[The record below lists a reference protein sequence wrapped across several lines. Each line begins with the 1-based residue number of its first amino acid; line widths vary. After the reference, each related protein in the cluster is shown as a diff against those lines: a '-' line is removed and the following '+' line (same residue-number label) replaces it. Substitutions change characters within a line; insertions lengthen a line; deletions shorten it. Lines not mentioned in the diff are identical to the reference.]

1 MKQRKAIIYKI
12 ILFILSAIVMVIC
25 LYILHNK
32 GKLYEKTDAVGVL
45 TLYDEKEITFDKLE
59 QMQEEYII
67 GGYQIVEEQQILLAG
82 STKAVETNLV
92 IVNFPVMRLLSST
105 NQLHD
110 EDIDG
115 CIVSSHT
122 MYDLFGTTES
132 IGQCLTLYGREY
144 LVRGILDTEESMVMI
159 QYNKEALVDKV
170 KFLDGIVFDTS
181 EEMYRNQFVD
191 KFYNSY
197 QVGNVSDLYYTYD
210 YMSLFG
216 KLETPVKWSDFD
228 FWRDYGRELVTHL
241 NRKLYGNKDVIE
253 RYYFRI
259 FVERLK
265 TELLLFL
272 MCAVNFMVIYKLT
285 KMREGKKI

>member
-1 MKQRKAIIYKI
+1 MKQRKAIIFKI

-25 LYILHNK
+25 LYTLHNK
-32 GKLYEKTDAVGVL
+32 AKLYEKTDAVGVL

-67 GGYQIVEEQQILLAG
+67 GGYQIVEEQQISLAG
-82 STKAVETNLV
+82 STNAVETNLI

-122 MYDLFGTTES
+122 MYDLFGTADS

-159 QYNKEALVDKV
+159 QYNKEALADKV
-170 KFLDGIVFDTS
+170 KSLDGIVIDTS

-228 FWRDYGRELVTHL
+228 FWRDYGRELVTRL

-272 MCAVNFMVIYKLT
+272 MCIVNFMVIYKLT
-285 KMREGKKI
+285 KMQEGKKI